1 MLFWIFA
8 GLMIFLLLAIVAWGL
23 FSFKNERD
31 EYRNSSLNRIVY
43 QDQIAELNQDFAR
56 GAISKQELDDGIE
69 EIEKRIIHDAKLSEV
84 SFKDGPKLLTLVI
97 LLGIVPPLAIFL
109 YLSVGNPSLVNY
121 TPVVHGG
128 AKVTEDNTLE
138 MDGVQQVDER
148 MLKKYLE
155 ESPKDMRGWLQYARI
170 LEKEGRWREALNAMD
185 KVFELSPN
193 KAAKEPTLIIEKALI
208 MMELND
214 PLYRNQIQAELDKA
228 IELNP
233 DDPSSRELAAG
244 YAYQTGDYRK
254 AVEHWNHLLGFY
266 QPGSPEANRLIDA
279 IADAQN
285 RATMQFGGMY

>member
-1 MLFWIFA
+1 MLFWVFA
-8 GLMIFLLLAIVAWGL
+8 GFMIFILLAIVAWGL

-43 QDQIAELNQDFAR
+43 QDQIAELENDFSR
-56 GAISKQELDDGIE
+56 GAISKRELDDGIE
-69 EIEKRIIHDAKLSEV
+69 EIEKRIIHDAKVSEA
-84 SFKDGPKLLTLVI
+84 SFKEGPKLLTMVI
-97 LLGIVPPLAIFL
+97 LLGVVPALAISL

-138 MDGVQQVDER
+138 MDKVQQVDEE

-170 LEKEGRWREALNAMD
+170 LEKEGRWREALHAMD

-214 PLYRNQIQAELDKA
+214 PLYRNQIRTELDRA

-233 DDPSSRELAAG
+233 DEPNSRELAAKF
-244 YAYQTGDYRK
+244 AYETGDYKK

-285 RATMQFGGMY
+285 RAIMQFGGMY